1 MACPKPPRPR
11 LPMTWPPRCSA
22 DAREGSI
29 ERTSMGKHIVGRVSE
44 LAPGDR
50 KIVEAEGRSIGVF
63 NVHGDFFAIRN
74 SCPHQAAPL
83 CLGSIKG
90 MTMPSKP
97 GEYIW
102 ARDGEILRCPWHGW
116 EFDITTGRSIFNP
129 HRTRVKAYDVT
140 VEDRIDPDKEDESV
154 ETFEVS
160 VEDGWIVLH
169 V

>member
-1 MACPKPPRPR
+1 
-11 LPMTWPPRCSA
+11 
-22 DAREGSI
+22 
-29 ERTSMGKHIVGRVSE
+29 MGRHIVGRVSE
-44 LAPGDR
+44 VGLGQR
-50 KIVEAEGRSIGVF
+50 QIVEAEGRSIGVF
-63 NVHGDFFAIRN
+63 NVDGSFYALKN

-140 VEDRIDPDKEDESV
+140 VESDFPDEDEDESV
-154 ETFEVS
+154 ETFEIS

-169 V
+169 I